1 MNMRNFA
8 VYLPLLG
15 AVACGPSAPKNE
27 AAPEPRQAEYIYVAV
42 QVLRNHRY
50 IDVTRN
56 GVTERKYPTHT
67 CLIEPSSDSH
77 ISYCDLESNGKGL
90 DSVSR
95 VIRATDQNGQ
105 DRWIDGTTD
114 YATDAFSNGFYLED
128 IFSPMTE
135 PMKRKSPEF
144 TALEKGYALA
154 QENFNKVHTK

>member
-1 MNMRNFA
+1 MNIRNFA
-8 VYLPLLG
+8 VYLPLIG
-15 AVACGPSAPKNE
+15 AIACGPSAPRNE
-27 AAPEPRQAEYIYVAV
+27 IVIEIMEARRAAYTNVA
-42 QVLRNHRY
+42 
-50 IDVTRN
+50 RN

-105 DRWIDGTTD
+105 DRWIDGTTV
-114 YATDAFSNGFYLED
+114 YATDAFPDGFNLEG

-135 PMKRKSPEF
+135 PLERKSPEF
-144 TALEKGYALA
+144 TKLKKAYAKV
-154 QENFNKVHTK
+154 QDNFNK